1 MLRRIDIFR
10 NGIRERLPI
19 ALLRRAAETV
29 LRGEAVTKA
38 TVRIILCADEE
49 IHELN
54 RRYLQHDY
62 PTDVLTFVLEDAPL
76 EVELYIGVQ
85 QAYRQAQEYGVPVEE
100 ELVRLTVHGLL
111 HALGYDDQTPAQQR
125 EMVARQE
132 NYVAQLCPRP
142 AGPLS

>member
-1 MLRRIDIFR
+1 MPLRIAIFR
-10 NGIRERLPI
+10 NGIRERLPA

-29 LRGEAVTKA
+29 LRGEAVAKA
-38 TVRIILCADEE
+38 TVRIILCTDEE

-85 QAYRQAQEYGVPVEE
+85 QAHRQAQEYGVPVEE